1 MNIYLHILC
10 EFTFGKAENTAPM
23 KPKAAAKH
31 NVLRCAA
38 KYGQALKNGAIF
50 LLFMGK
56 SPNTPWTTTK
66 EATMTERTRRIS
78 LRLNDHEYDRVIE
91 LCGKSGMSLAA
102 FFRALIWNSRIIEMP
117 PLDYLELSRQLSA
130 IGNMINQ
137 ITRIANTTGYI
148 HIDALEQHY
157 ADVNEILQIVKR
169 GFIESKDELSV
180 HKKPTRRKTSCKR

>member
-1 MNIYLHILC
+1 MIMNTIGLSNY
-10 EFTFGKAENTAPM
+10 
-23 KPKAAAKH
+23 AANQAC
-31 NVLRCAA
+31 RSRRFSARS
-38 KYGQALKNGAIF
+38 YGTL
-50 LLFMGK
+50 
-56 SPNTPWTTTK
+56 
-66 EATMTERTRRIS
+66 
-78 LRLNDHEYDRVIE
+78 E
-91 LCGKSGMSLAA
+91 L
-102 FFRALIWNSRIIEMP
+102 IEMP